1 MLQQD
6 LCKHLRLAGL
16 LIVAVAGLLTALLAV
31 HQLVLPVVGWIFPSL
46 ESTFFDLAVYGGYPQ
61 RNYVSHNLTSPDLQ
75 QVRWD
80 DRCDNG
86 FIFISPQGKSVEH
99 PGPMILDARGNLVWQ
114 TDRYGQAMNLKVQE
128 YKGERYLTFWAGL
141 RGSSYGY
148 GDYYML
154 DSSYQERYQVSAVGE
169 GLKGDLHE
177 FTLTKDGTALITVYN
192 VTQTDM
198 SAMRRPVDGWV
209 NNNLFQEIDVETG
222 KLLFEWNALDHFSIM
237 DSFYTH
243 PLAGY
248 WESIP
253 FDWFHINSVEKDVHG
268 DYLISSRHLHSL
280 IKVNGTTGD
289 VVWVLG
295 GKQNSFKD
303 ISAGEATSF
312 SWQHDGRWL
321 DQDQGTL
328 TLFDNSDAGPLHL
341 DASYSTARMIQ
352 INTTDNTAKLV
363 HKYISDRHTRAA
375 SQGSVQ
381 VLPSTNT
388 VFVGWGHS
396 PVFSEFDVD
405 GALLCEAHY
414 GAQYISH
421 YGRVTSYRSLKAD
434 WVGMPFEPPSA
445 KIQAGRLYA
454 SWNGATEVASWTLQS
469 TDSWTNSKFTDVD
482 VVDKVAFETS
492 FLLPESDSDT
502 LYRVVASDDEGN
514 VLGTSEVAIED
525 TTTTAQSVWSVL
537 LPLGGIFGVIIGFE
551 AVRRF
556 RKGERVLPKW
566 KRGTSNYSHKYTR
579 L

>member
-1 MLQQD
+1 MLQQ

-16 LIVAVAGLLTALLAV
+16 LIAAVAGFLAALLAV

-80 DRCDNG
+80 DKCDNG

-114 TDRYGQAMNLKVQE
+114 TDQYGQAMNLKVQE
-128 YKGERYLTFWAGL
+128 YKGEKYLTFWAGH
-141 RGSSYGY
+141 RGSSFGY
-148 GDYYML
+148 GNYYML

-169 GLKGDLHE
+169 GLQGDLHE
-177 FTLTKDGTALITVYN
+177 FTITKDGSALITIYN

-198 SAMRRPVDGWV
+198 TAMRRPADGWV
-209 NNNLFQEIDVETG
+209 NNNLFQEVDIETG
-222 KLLFEWNALDHFSIM
+222 KLLFQWNALDHFSIM

-253 FDWFHINSVEKDVHG
+253 FDWFHINSVEKDDHG
-268 DYLISSRHLHSL
+268 DYLISSRHLNSL

-289 VVWVLG
+289 VVWTLG
-295 GKQNSFKD
+295 GTRNNFTD
-303 ISAGEATSF
+303 ISSGEATSF

-328 TLFDNSDAGPLHL
+328 TVFDNSDAGPLHL

-352 INTTDNTAKLV
+352 INTTDYTAQLL
-363 HKYISDRHTRAA
+363 HKYVSDRHTRAA

-396 PVFSEFDVD
+396 PVFSEFDID
-405 GALLCEAHY
+405 GTLICEAHY

-434 WVGMPFEPPSA
+434 WVGAPVEPPRA

-454 SWNGATEVASWTLQS
+454 SWSGATEVATWTLQS
-469 TDSWTNSKFTDVD
+469 ADSYTNAPFADVD
-482 VVDKVAFETS
+482 VVDKIAFETS
-492 FLLPESDSDT
+492 FVLPDT
-502 LYRVVASDDEGN
+502 NSRTQYRVAASDDEGN
-514 VLGTSEVAIED
+514 ILAYSEVATED
-525 TTTTAQSVWSVL
+525 PTTAKSVWSVL
-537 LPLGGIFGVIIGFE
+537 LPLGGVFGVIAGFW

-566 KRGTSNYSHKYTR
+566 RRRSNSYSHKYSR